1 MFNSLLNAPGKISID
16 SLILNVVIILGLVV
30 AASLIVYFLW
40 ESVASF
46 TKKEKKKDEELHF
59 DDVKQN
65 AVDNNVMVS
74 DFKLDDE
81 PVKTQTAE
89 NEETDEN
96 VVLIDQTKI
105 EDVNPEKA
113 EEEKQEIEK
122 ENVDEDDENAK
133 RRAYLEARRQ
143 ELIKRMQAEMDD
155 NSVGAETEEQPET
168 VENEGN
174 HEVETEN
181 VEAQESAETVEEEPV
196 VLTNGEEVEETPV
209 VEENNDEALEEERK
223 SLIAEKEKYEAMV
236 RELEAA
242 KKALAE
248 QAEQKE
254 EPTVVEK
261 IVEVP
266 VQTNAAALT
275 LDELKERLANAEE
288 RLKATEKEF
297 KQCKKE
303 YIPLRRVWDAHDKD
317 EKKLRRKEALVAKQ
331 KVLLYGVNNYAEIDQ
346 EKATKLA
353 EDLDL
358 LDGLKLS
365 VQHCEEVMK
374 KNEERYPLLEKMYNV
389 LKVRNDELK
398 KDIAVYREEIE
409 RLESEQTNSESS
421 EQE

>member
-1 MFNSLLNAPGKISID
+1 MFNSLLNAPGKISVD
-16 SLILNVVIILGLVV
+16 SLILNVVIILGVVV

-122 ENVDEDDENAK
+122 ENADEDDENAK

-155 NSVGAETEEQPET
+155 NSADAETEEQPET

-266 VQTNAAALT
+266 AQTNAAALT

-398 KDIAVYREEIE
+398 KDIVVYREEIE

>member
-1 MFNSLLNAPGKISID
+1 MFNSLLNALGKISID
-16 SLILNVVIILGLVV
+16 SLILNVVIILGVVV

-181 VEAQESAETVEEEPV
+181 VEAQVSAETVEEEPV

>member
-1 MFNSLLNAPGKISID
+1 MFNSLLNAPGKISVD
-16 SLILNVVIILGLVV
+16 SLILNVVIILGVVV

-122 ENVDEDDENAK
+122 ENADEDDENAK

-155 NSVGAETEEQPET
+155 NSADAETEEQPET

-242 KKALAE
+242 KKALVE

-254 EPTVVEK
+254 EPKVVEK

-266 VQTNAAALT
+266 AQTNAAALT

>member
-1 MFNSLLNAPGKISID
+1 MFNSLLNAPGKISVD
-16 SLILNVVIILGLVV
+16 SLILNVVIILGVVV

-122 ENVDEDDENAK
+122 EDADEDDENAK

-155 NSVGAETEEQPET
+155 NSADAETEEQPET

-254 EPTVVEK
+254 EPKVVEK

-266 VQTNAAALT
+266 AQTNAAALT